1 MPPSHQTSGRGGSAD
16 LPRSDPPSLKKR
28 PSGWWQRNDINV
40 VISILIVVFA
50 LVVMWPSI
58 YVNIPSGHAGVY
70 FSLLFGGTNTKTVC
84 GEGFW
89 LKFPW
94 DKIYDYD
101 VRWQLVSYDYSVIS
115 EDGLVLQFKVSVR
128 ARPRTDTLAYLQK
141 DIGPE
146 YMEKIV
152 IPMTQQAIR
161 QVVGD
166 NSAETTYTT
175 SISVLEE
182 ALDRVIED
190 LAGTYI
196 QVDTIN
202 IRGVEIPAA
211 LKLAIESKLAQQQN
225 SLQYDWVIIA
235 ARKEAERKRIEAQ
248 GIRDFQNIVTP
259 GISENFLR
267 WKGIEATLD
276 LAKSSNAKVVVVG
289 AQNGLPLIL
298 DTSSSSVSARANP
311 TPLELPPLINP
322 TPGPQFTVSPEPSPS
337 PSPTPLHDERP
348 ASPQPTPSNP

>member
-1 MPPSHQTSGRGGSAD
+1 MPPLLQSSGRGGSAD
-16 LPRSDPPSLKKR
+16 LPNSDPPTLKKGR
-28 PSGWWQRNDINV
+28 NGWWQRNDINV
-40 VISILIVVFA
+40 VIGIVIVVFA
-50 LVVMWPSI
+50 LILMWPSI
-58 YVNIPSGHAGVY
+58 FVLIPSGHAGVY
-70 FSLLFGGTNTKTVC
+70 FSLFFGGTDTKTVC

-115 EDGLVLQFKVSVR
+115 ADGLVLQFKVSVR
-128 ARPRTDTLAYLQK
+128 ARPRLETLAYLQK

-146 YMEKIV
+146 YLEKIV
-152 IPMTQQAIR
+152 IPQTQQAIR

-175 SISVLEE
+175 SVSVLEE
-182 ALDRVIED
+182 AVDRVIED

-202 IRGVEIPAA
+202 IRGIEIPPA
-211 LKLAIESKLAQQQN
+211 LKVAIEAKLAQRQN
-225 SLQYDWVIIA
+225 SLQYDFVIIA

-248 GIRDFQNIVTP
+248 GIRDFQDTVTR
-259 GISENFLR
+259 GTSEDFLR
-267 WKGIEATLD
+267 WKAIND
-276 LAKSSNAKVVVVG
+276 FAKSPNAKLVVVG

-298 DTSSSSVSARANP
+298 DTSSSRVSESANL
-311 TPLELPPLINP
+311 TPLAPSPLL
-322 TPGPQFTVSPEPSPS
+322 TPGQQFTVSPESSPS
-337 PSPTPLHDERP
+337 PSPMSLHVEQLAIPQLTPR
-348 ASPQPTPSNP
+348 TP